1 MKLRKIIDIIEAKY
15 PLNLSYDWDNVG
27 LLVGDFDSDIKKV
40 MTVIEANEDVIDEAI
55 EKGADLIV
63 THHPFIFGKLNRVNT
78 GDLKGKLIRKLIKND
93 VAVYSMHTNFDIA
106 FDGLNDYFME
116 LIGINETEVLDVI
129 GSDENYCGGRP
140 YGLGR
145 VGNIP
150 EEMSLREFCLKL
162 KEILNMD
169 CVRVTGNLE
178 DNIKKVALVTGSGS
192 EYVSYAKKI
201 GADVFITGDMKYHG
215 AQDAADIDMNV
226 IDCGHFD
233 TENIF
238 RDIMY
243 NFLSESLK
251 DVEVQKSELNINPF
265 KIVL

>member
-1 MKLRKIIDIIEAKY
+1 
-15 PLNLSYDWDNVG
+15 
-27 LLVGDFDSDIKKV
+27 
-40 MTVIEANEDVIDEAI
+40 
-55 EKGADLIV
+55 
-63 THHPFIFGKLNRVNT
+63 
-78 GDLKGKLIRKLIKND
+78 
-93 VAVYSMHTNFDIA
+93 
-106 FDGLNDYFME
+106 
-116 LIGINETEVLDVI
+116 
-129 GSDENYCGGRP
+129 
-140 YGLGR
+140 
-145 VGNIP
+145 
-150 EEMSLREFCLKL
+150 MSLKDFCLKL
-162 KEILNMD
+162 KELLNMD

-192 EYVSYAKKI
+192 EYVADAKKI

-215 AQDAADIDMNV
+215 AQDAADMEMNV

-238 RDIMY
+238 KDVMY